1 MIQRVTITLLQIYA
15 ALHAELCLCP
25 TNSYFVHADLC
36 LCPAESYLLPAELYL
51 LPTESYLLPA
61 EFKSVHTS
69 NSVKVLSSFH
79 QVSHQQEYSFHNRY
93 IFVTLEYYDP

>member
-1 MIQRVTITLLQIYA
+1 MLSYTQT
-15 ALHAELCLCP
+15 CLCP
-25 TNSYFVHADLC
+25 ADSYFLHADLH
-36 LCPAESYLLPAELYL
+36 LCPAESYLLHADLRLCPAELYL
-51 LPTESYLLPA
+51 LPAESYLLPA

-93 IFVTLEYYDP
+93 ILTTLEYYDP